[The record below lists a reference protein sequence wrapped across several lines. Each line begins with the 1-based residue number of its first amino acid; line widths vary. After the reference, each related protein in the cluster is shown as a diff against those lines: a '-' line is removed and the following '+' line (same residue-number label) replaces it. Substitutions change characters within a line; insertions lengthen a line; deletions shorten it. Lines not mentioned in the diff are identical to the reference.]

1 MYCNKC
7 GNELKEDMIYCNKCG
22 NKVVTNIENQSNSV
36 NTVNNSNEV
45 KTKENKIKDK
55 SIDVATTKTI
65 LGNITIVLAF
75 INITIFIYF
84 LFSTYEIST
93 IFITMTISISISI
106 LIRMCQKNKNAKI
119 ISNLKER
126 KSKIIEELK
135 NKGFNSSFVLLTLDN
150 IGILVDENNKKIA
163 ICNELNVQPQ
173 IFNFEDIESSE
184 LIENGNQ
191 QIEGNSLVT
200 YAAGQV
206 FGTNAAIASA
216 NRARNIDSFC
226 TSLYILVHTKN
237 FETDN
242 SQIELIKGRVNKVA
256 EEYIKM
262 YNFAKET
269 VISVEKIANIN
280 KEENANEISE
290 NTNNEIKGES
300 NSIADEIKKFKELFD
315 IGAITAEEYE
325 KKKKELLNK

>member
-1 MYCNKC
+1 MKYQ
-7 GNELKEDMIYCNKCG
+7 L
-22 NKVVTNIENQSNSV
+22 
-36 NTVNNSNEV
+36 EV
-45 KTKENKIKDK
+45 
-55 SIDVATTKTI
+55 
-65 LGNITIVLAF
+65 
-75 INITIFIYF
+75 
-84 LFSTYEIST
+84 
-93 IFITMTISISISI
+93 
-106 LIRMCQKNKNAKI
+106 
-119 ISNLKER
+119 
-126 KSKIIEELK
+126 
-135 NKGFNSSFVLLTLDN
+135 
-150 IGILVDENNKKIA
+150 
-163 ICNELNVQPQ
+163 NVQPQ

-191 QIEGNSLVT
+191 QIAGNSLGT

-206 FGTNAAIASA
+206 FGTNAAIAFA

-226 TSLYILVHTKN
+226 TSLYILLVHTKN

-262 YNFAKET
+262 YNFAKEI
-269 VISVEKIANIN
+269 VISVEKISNIN
-280 KEENANEISE
+280 KEENANEIGE